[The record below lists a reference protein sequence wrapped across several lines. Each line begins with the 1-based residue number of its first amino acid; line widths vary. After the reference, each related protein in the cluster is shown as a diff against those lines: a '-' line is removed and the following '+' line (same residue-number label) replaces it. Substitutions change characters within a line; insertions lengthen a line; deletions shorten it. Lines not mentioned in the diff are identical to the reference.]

1 MIRPSVRAPVIHLDA
16 DGEHVCSL
24 MEWGFV
30 RQWKNEAGKPTLHR
44 LFNVRS
50 ETIDSKPTFAPA
62 YRRTRAIIPASGYYE
77 LPEKGVRIRIT
88 KRDGDLLA
96 FAGLWETALH
106 PQTGEEI
113 TAFTMAMTNGNGFA
127 AAFHD
132 RMPCLLEDIAFKAWL
147 DPERVAARGLTAGDI
162 ARAVREQNVQVAA
175 GQIGQPPVDQE
186 LAFQYSVNTQGR
198 LVDAE
203 QFGEIIT
210 NDVNVAKAA
219 RELEQRAAEKG
230 RRRKGLRRVQ
240 SLHMW
245 HHPHSGTDD

>member
-1 MIRPSVRAPVIHLDA
+1 MCNLYDLDVAPAFLKDRFRLRRVPEAGTGGQSGVSGMIRPSVRAPVIHLDA

-88 KRDGDLLA
+88 RRDGDLLA

-113 TAFTMAMTNGNGFA
+113 TAFTMAMTSGNGFT

-147 DPERVAARGLTAGDI
+147 DPERVDAKKFLVPYPHDDLVAERRQAPPKEERKAEPAPRGD
-162 ARAVREQNVQVAA
+162 
-175 GQIGQPPVDQE
+175 
-186 LAFQYSVNTQGR
+186 
-198 LVDAE
+198 
-203 QFGEIIT
+203 
-210 NDVNVAKAA
+210 
-219 RELEQRAAEKG
+219 
-230 RRRKGLRRVQ
+230 
-240 SLHMW
+240 SLF
-245 HHPHSGTDD
+245 